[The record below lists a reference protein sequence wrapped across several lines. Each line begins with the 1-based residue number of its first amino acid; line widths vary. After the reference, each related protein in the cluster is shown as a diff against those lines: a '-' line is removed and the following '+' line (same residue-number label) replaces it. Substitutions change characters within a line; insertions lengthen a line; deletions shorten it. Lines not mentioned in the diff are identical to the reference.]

1 MDLHDPKFPKSL
13 PSWFNA
19 IAHVP
24 QNIYLSDSSIAE
36 NIAFGVPREHIDMD
50 RVKQAA
56 LQAQIASFIES
67 SLRIMELLW
76 VREAFV
82 SVEGS
87 VNVLVSQGLSTRGL
101 RYLS

>member
-1 MDLHDPKFPKSL
+1 MGLLKLPSVGSHRWIGSSRSKISQSL

-24 QNIYLSDSSIAE
+24 PILLSDSSIAE

-50 RVKQAA
+50 SETSCFAGSNNTLLSRV
-56 LQAQIASFIES
+56 
-67 SLRIMELLW
+67 LRIMELLW

-82 SVEGS
+82 
-87 VNVLVSQGLSTRGL
+87 
-101 RYLS
+101 